1 MRARIEIKGETELLG
16 IIRRVF
22 VEKTEE
28 YRSVAKI
35 YLTQQS
41 LVIEIEASDLN
52 ALRASLNSH
61 LRLLR
66 ACVETLEVVKN
77 G

>member
-1 MRARIEIKGETELLG
+1 MKARVEVKGEMELLE

-28 YRSVAKI
+28 SRSVAKI
-35 YLTQQS
+35 YLTQES
-41 LVIEIEASDLN
+41 LVIEIEANDLN